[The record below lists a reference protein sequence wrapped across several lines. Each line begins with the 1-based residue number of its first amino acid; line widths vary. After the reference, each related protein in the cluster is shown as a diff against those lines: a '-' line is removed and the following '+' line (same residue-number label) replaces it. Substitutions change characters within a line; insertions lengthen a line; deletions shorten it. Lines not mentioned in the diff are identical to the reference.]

1 MTFAVLLFG
10 LMLAGGP
17 SIEASLTEQVSDELR
32 WRIEHRELQALVI
45 DDAPLTTIE
54 SLSAFYLERAFEPG
68 WVTDEGVRPEAEAVL
83 ETLRGADRHG
93 LHAGVYNVGLI
104 ARTLEQ
110 IRARAEADEAPDVA
124 RLADLDLLLTDA
136 FLLYGSHLLIG
147 RVDPEALDARWR
159 ANRRDLDM
167 TAQLNDALATGAP
180 AAALA
185 GFAPSHPE
193 YRTLMDALAR
203 YRDVEAA
210 GGWRPIP
217 EGPTMRRGDSGPRVA
232 ALRNRL
238 RTTGDL
244 PTAADT
250 AAADVFD
257 DALHAAAQAFQ
268 TRHGLEVDGLVGQ
281 QSLRALNVPAGQRVQ
296 QIVLNLERWRW
307 LPDDLGER
315 HIRVN
320 IAAFDLQVMEGLDAV
335 MDMRVVVGRPYRST
349 PVFSDRITYLALAP
363 YWNVPPRMAVVD
375 ILPQVQRDVDY
386 LQQQNMRVFRG
397 WGAGAEAIDPT
408 TIDWQTL
415 SPRNFPYR
423 FRQEPGPN
431 NALGDVKFMFPN
443 AFNVYL
449 HDSPARELFRR
460 PDRSFSSGCIR
471 VERPLELAEYLLAD
485 QPGWTRQRLQQVI
498 GQRVERAVT
507 LRQPMPIHLLYWTA
521 FVRENGTVNFR
532 NDVYDRDGP
541 LRDALRALSPSETT
555 LADIIPAAT
564 PPTMGS

>member
-1 MTFAVLLFG
+1 MTFIILLVA
-10 LMLAGGP
+10 LLLPIHPVAEVSLAD
-17 SIEASLTEQVSDELR
+17 EVSDELR

-45 DDAPLTTIE
+45 EEAPLTTVE
-54 SLSAFYLERAFEPG
+54 SLSAFYLGREFSPG
-68 WVTDEGVRPEAEAVL
+68 WVTNEGVRPEAEAIL

-93 LHAGVYNVGLI
+93 LQPAVYNVGLI
-104 ARTLEQ
+104 ARTLDD
-110 IRARAEADEAPDVA
+110 IRDREDAGEEPNVA

-147 RVDPEALDARWR
+147 RVDPEALDAQWR

-167 TAQLNDALATGAP
+167 AAQLTEALATGDP
-180 AAALA
+180 AEALA
-185 GFAPSHPE
+185 SFAPSHPE
-193 YRTLMDALAR
+193 YRTLVDALAR
-203 YRDVEAA
+203 YRGLEAA
-210 GGWRPIP
+210 GGWRPVP
-217 EGPTMRRGDSGPRVA
+217 DGPTMRRGDSGPRVQ
-232 ALRNRL
+232 ALRSRL
-238 RTTGDL
+238 LATGDL
-244 PTAADT
+244 PAEADT

-257 DALHAAAQAFQ
+257 DALHEAAQAFQ
-268 TRHGLEVDGLVGQ
+268 QRHGLGVDGLVGQ
-281 QSLRALNVPAGQRVQ
+281 QSLRALNVSAGQRVQ
-296 QIVLNLERWRW
+296 QIVYNLERWRW

-320 IAAFDLQVMEGLDAV
+320 IAAFDLQVMEGLESV
-335 MDMRVVVGRPYRST
+335 MDMRVVVGRPYRRT

-363 YWNVPPRMAVVD
+363 YWNVPPRMSVVD
-375 ILPQVQRDVDY
+375 ILPQVQRDVGY

-397 WGAGAEAIDPT
+397 WSAGAQAIDPA
-408 TIDWQTL
+408 TIDWQSL

-443 AFNVYL
+443 SFNVYL

-471 VERPLELAEYLLAD
+471 VERPLELTEYLLAD
-485 QPGWTRQRLQQVI
+485 QPGWTRQRIQQVI

-521 FVRENGTVNFR
+521 FAGENGVVNFR
-532 NDVYDRDGP
+532 NDIYDRDGP
-541 LRDALRALSPSETT
+541 LRDALRTLTPSED
-555 LADIIPAAT
+555 AFAEAVPRAT
-564 PPTMGS
+564 NPIDS